1 MSLYRHPGIS
11 EGAAQNER
19 HNWLHFKWPFFIHW
33 KLKDCQTLVAVKIL
47 SIFGRLS
54 KYLLIKLS
62 VLISGMHRSYVL
74 LQVDGPE
81 EIPDPEDPSKFT
93 SVGVQ
98 VEDNKGWET
107 LQRKRVNT
115 NMKNKSRKSPTQLLL
130 VVWSGPR
137 TKRQH
142 QPCSL
147 CKTHSLIQQK
157 AKSHV

>member
-1 MSLYRHPGIS
+1 M
-11 EGAAQNER
+11 
-19 HNWLHFKWPFFIHW
+19 
-33 KLKDCQTLVAVKIL
+33 VAVKIL

-98 VEDNKGWET
+98 VEDNKG
-107 LQRKRVNT
+107 
-115 NMKNKSRKSPTQLLL
+115 
-130 VVWSGPR
+130 
-137 TKRQH
+137 
-142 QPCSL
+142 
-147 CKTHSLIQQK
+147 
-157 AKSHV
+157 